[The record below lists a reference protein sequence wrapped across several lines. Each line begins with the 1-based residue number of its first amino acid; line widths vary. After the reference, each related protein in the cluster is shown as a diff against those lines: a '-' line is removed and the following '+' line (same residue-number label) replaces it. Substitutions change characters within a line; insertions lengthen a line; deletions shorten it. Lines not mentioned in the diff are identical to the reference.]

1 MEVIVNVPDKLRE
14 KIGNQ
19 WGDLSTKI
27 ISSLVL
33 MAFLDGLI
41 ELSELREMLHLRDN
55 DNFNAF
61 LRDNHLLHNS
71 GLLNLYGSCQDI
83 DFADA
88 SFGVVD
94 DLDDEMIG
102 VFDD

>member
-1 MEVIVNVPDKLRE
+1 MEVMVNIPDKLKE

-27 ISSLVL
+27 IHNLVL

-41 ELSELREMLHLRDN
+41 NLSELREMLHLKDN
-55 DNFNAF
+55 DDFSTF
-61 LRDNHLLHNS
+61 LRENHLLHNS

-83 DFADA
+83 DFADN
-88 SFGVVD
+88 SLGIVD
-94 DLDDEMIG
+94 NLANEMMGAFDE
-102 VFDD
+102 